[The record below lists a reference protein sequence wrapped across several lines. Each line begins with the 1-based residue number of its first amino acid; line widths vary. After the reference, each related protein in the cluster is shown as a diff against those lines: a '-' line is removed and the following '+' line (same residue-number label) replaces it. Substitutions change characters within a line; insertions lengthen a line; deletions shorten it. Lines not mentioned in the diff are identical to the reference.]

1 MVSVKDFQLFSI
13 LQTRRSS
20 TIMETKW
27 GLFSL
32 LSAYLVTLSMALPS
46 ALVEEIKNSEVKTNK
61 VKRAQPDQLGPEE
74 NIGKLSYFGDKQSSA
89 IKRGTNLKETDLGDW
104 TGDFNMDNIQSGLLN
119 SPNLPME
126 DKTMA
131 EYEKGY
137 RYAINRD
144 KLDEDLENAVLKGDL
159 YVDPYNQYRAKRN
172 VDLTPEEVM
181 ALLALYDKNQRGLKN
196 SYDGIDADEDDET
209 WLNSPVYPYG
219 TVDRLPDN
227 YLYNHANRQLD
238 YKPHWGNFDLGTAK
252 KKRFVVAQNTR
263 TSDPTRMI
271 RYINGPN
278 QNDFNTLSNILNNQ
292 KEGGNVDIPV
302 YHRLVL

>member
-1 MVSVKDFQLFSI
+1 
-13 LQTRRSS
+13 
-20 TIMETKW
+20 METKW
-27 GLFSL
+27 GLYSL

-104 TGDFNMDNIQSGLLN
+104 TGDFNMDNVQSGLLN
-119 SPNLPME
+119 SPSLPME

-144 KLDEDLENAVLKGDL
+144 KLDEDLENAVLKGEL
-159 YVDPYNQYRAKRN
+159 YVDPYNQYRSKRN

-196 SYDGIDADEDDET
+196 SYDVLDTDEDDET
-209 WLNSPVYPYG
+209 WSNDPIYPYG
-219 TVDRLPDN
+219 TVDRIPDN

-238 YKPHWGNFDLGTAK
+238 YKPRWGNFDLGAAK
-252 KKRFVVAQNTR
+252 KKRFVVAQNKR